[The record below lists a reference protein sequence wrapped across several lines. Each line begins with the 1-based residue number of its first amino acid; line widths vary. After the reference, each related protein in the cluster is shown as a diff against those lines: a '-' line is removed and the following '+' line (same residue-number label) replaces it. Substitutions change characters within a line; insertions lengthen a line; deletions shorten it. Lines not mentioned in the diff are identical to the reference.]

1 MTNIGGALM
10 SCSKYTFGKSVAK
23 SVATVSVATVSV
35 ATVSVATKNQLYKFG
50 FCFVKTLFQRFN
62 V

>member
-35 ATVSVATKNQLYKFG
+35 ETVSVATVSVATKNQLYKFG
-50 FCFVKTLFQRFN
+50 FCFV
-62 V
+62 

>member
-1 MTNIGGALM
+1 MKMTNIGGALM
-10 SCSKYTFGKSVAK
+10 SCSNYTFGKSVAK

-50 FCFVKTLFQRFN
+50 FCFV
-62 V
+62 

>member
-35 ATVSVATKNQLYKFG
+35 ATVSVATVSVATKNQLYKFG
-50 FCFVKTLFQRFN
+50 FCFV
-62 V
+62 

>member
-1 MTNIGGALM
+1 M

-35 ATVSVATKNQLYKFG
+35 ETVSVATVSVATKNQLYKFG
-50 FCFVKTLFQRFN
+50 FCFV
-62 V
+62 

>member
-1 MTNIGGALM
+1 MKMTNIGGALM

-35 ATVSVATKNQLYKFG
+35 ETVSVATVSVATKNQLYKFG
-50 FCFVKTLFQRFN
+50 FCFV
-62 V
+62 